1 MKINYKSDFKLQ
13 EVSDTVDLTTPFRFT
28 YKTTGV
34 GSYTASFDGENYTNC
49 RRLEDG
55 SLLVIFDDHRL
66 LTGQLSVRRCYYL
79 TDADFADG
87 LFDLVGEYQLD
98 VCLEAAASA
107 SRESIVINLNS
118 SGEQYHPEEE
128 DEDSDSYVG
137 SISFEIKD
145 DGCLYVTQ
153 SEESTVEFDI
163 SNEGDLLAT
172 W

>member
-1 MKINYKSDFKLQ
+1 FKLQ

-34 GSYTASFDGENYTNC
+34 GSYTASFDGENYKNC

-66 LTGQLSVRRCYYL
+66 LTGRLCVKRYYYL
-79 TDADFADG
+79 TDSDFADG

-98 VCLEAAASA
+98 VHLEAAASA
-107 SRESIVINLNS
+107 SRENIVIHLNS

-128 DEDSDSYVG
+128 DSDSSVG

-153 SEESTVEFDI
+153 AEDSTVEFNINDDG
-163 SNEGDLLAT
+163 ELLAT
-172 W
+172 L